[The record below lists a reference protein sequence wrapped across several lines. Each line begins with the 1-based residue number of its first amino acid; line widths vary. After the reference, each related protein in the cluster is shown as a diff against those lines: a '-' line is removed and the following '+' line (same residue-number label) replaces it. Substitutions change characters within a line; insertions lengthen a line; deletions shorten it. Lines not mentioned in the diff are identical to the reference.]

1 MISVSRWTPTGC
13 NRLSGCFNE
22 PTAGNMGADAPLAL
36 LIIPGFWRVILRLG
50 QLFSALIK
58 AHPFVSGKG
67 VG

>member
-1 MISVSRWTPTGC
+1 
-13 NRLSGCFNE
+13 
-22 PTAGNMGADAPLAL
+22 MGADAPLAL